1 MISKKVYQAC
11 LCALAALAA
20 LGGLQGAAASEF
32 KAGIELREQASAA
45 DVGLPAYPGARP
57 QRDKGEDKAALRLD
71 LWGGA
76 YGFRLVVAKFAVEA
90 EPEQVASFYRAALAQ
105 FGPVLDCSAAA
116 PRAPAASSA
125 APGQLS
131 CGDDRPRSG
140 GQLYKAGTRERQ
152 RVVSL
157 QPAGAGQTH
166 FQLVL
171 VETRK
176 P

>member
-1 MISKKVYQAC
+1 MMSKKVYRAC
-11 LCALAALAA
+11 LCGLAA
-20 LGGLQGAAASEF
+20 LGGMQGAAASDF
-32 KAGIELREQASAA
+32 KAGIELREQATAA
-45 DVGLPAYPGARP
+45 EVGLPAYPGARP
-57 QRDKGEDKAALRLD
+57 QRDKEEDKAALRLD

-90 EPEQVASFYRAALAQ
+90 EPDKVASFYRAALAQ
-105 FGPVLDCSAAA
+105 FGPVLDCSAGAA

-131 CGDDRPRSG
+131 CGEDRPRSG

>member
-1 MISKKVYQAC
+1 MTTNYRI
-11 LCALAALAA
+11 LCGALTVLLAM
-20 LGGLQGAAASEF
+20 QGAGAAEF

-45 DVGLPAYPGARP
+45 DVGLPAYPGARQ
-57 QRDKGEDKAALRLD
+57 QRDKDEDKAALRLD

-76 YGFRLVVAKFAVEA
+76 YGFRLVVAKFAADA
-90 EPEQVASFYRAALAQ
+90 EPDKVASFYRAALAQ
-105 FGPVLDCSAAA
+105 FGPVLDCSAAV

-131 CGDDRPRSG
+131 CGDDRPRPG
-140 GQLYKAGTRERQ
+140 GQLYKAGTPQRQ

-171 VETRK
+171 VETKK